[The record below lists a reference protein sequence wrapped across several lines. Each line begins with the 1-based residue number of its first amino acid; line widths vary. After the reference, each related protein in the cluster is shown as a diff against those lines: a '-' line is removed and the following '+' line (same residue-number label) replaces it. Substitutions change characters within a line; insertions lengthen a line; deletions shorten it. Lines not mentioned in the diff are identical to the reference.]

1 MTLGPQFEQLKLFMT
16 PAEIKG
22 YVNTSSDL
30 RSDGSENME
39 QLWDRKVEE
48 SKRPRDYGPGS
59 GVYDALSA
67 GKPILGTVTVL
78 HRSSGDSELEDKH
91 HRVAAQA
98 DIDATTGKETF
109 VPMEYKGDSGIPQ
122 PPKQPKWQRTIGPP
136 KPMTTQEREQAE
148 AITQY
153 FL

>member
-1 MTLGPQFEQLKLFMT
+1 MTLGPQFEQLKMFMT

-22 YVNTSSDL
+22 YVTTSSDL
-30 RSDGSENME
+30 RTGETMD
-39 QLWDRKVEE
+39 QLWDRKVRE

-59 GVYDALSA
+59 GVYDALSSN
-67 GKPILGTVTVL
+67 KPILGTVTVL
-78 HRSSGDSELEDKH
+78 HSSPGSELEDKH

-98 DIDATTGKETF
+98 EIDATTGKETL
-109 VPMEYKGDSGIPQ
+109 VPMEYLGDSGIPQ
-122 PPKQPKWQRTIGPP
+122 PPKKDKWERPHGPP
-136 KPMTTQEREQAE
+136 KPRTTQEREQAE

>member
-1 MTLGPQFEQLKLFMT
+1 MTLGPQFDQLKLFMT

-22 YVNTSSDL
+22 YVTTSSDL
-30 RSDGSENME
+30 RSDGSENMG
-39 QLWDRKVEE
+39 QMWDRKVEE

-67 GKPILGTVTVL
+67 GKPILGEVTVI
-78 HRSSGDSELEDKH
+78 HTSRDSELEDKH

-98 DIDATTGKETF
+98 EIDAATGKETF
-109 VPMEYKGDSGIPQ
+109 VPMAYKGNSGIPQ
-122 PPKQPKWQRTIGPP
+122 PPKKGPLQGPP
-136 KPMTTQEREQAE
+136 APMTTQEREQAE

>member
-16 PAEIKG
+16 PAEIKD

-48 SKRPRDYGPGS
+48 SKRPRDHGPGS

-67 GKPILGTVTVL
+67 GKPILGDVTVI
-78 HRSSGDSELEDKH
+78 HRRSGDSELEDKH

-98 DIDATTGKETF
+98 EIDAATGKETF
-109 VPMEYKGDSGIPQ
+109 VPMRYVGNSGLPQ
-122 PPKQPKWQRTIGPP
+122 PPKQPKWQQRYGPP
-136 KPMTTQEREQAE
+136 KPKTTQEREQAE

>member
-1 MTLGPQFEQLKLFMT
+1 MTLGPQFDQLKLFMT
-16 PAEIKG
+16 PEEIKG
-22 YVNTSSDL
+22 YVNTSGDL
-30 RSDGSENME
+30 YDGETMDQMWE
-39 QLWDRKVEE
+39 RKVEE
-48 SKRPRDYGPGS
+48 SKAPRDTGHGS
-59 GVYDALSA
+59 GVYDALSG
-67 GKPILGTVTVL
+67 GKPILSTVTAL
-78 HRSSGDSELEDKH
+78 HTSRGSELEDKH

-109 VPMEYKGDSGIPQ
+109 VPMAYRGDSGIPQ
-122 PPKQPKWQRTIGPP
+122 PPKKGPRHGPP